1 MDRPKS
7 MAGRT
12 SSSPPPTNTEC
23 DSTVDVIADRSP
35 TSTHILT
42 VSFDN
47 PPQETRRLCGYWSD
61 ESKYEG
67 MKLEMGETMMMIKT
81 QDFISLF
88 TNTSRSDVLPVTVD
102 NLLVNSLAH
111 EELLGP

>member
-23 DSTVDVIADRSP
+23 DSTADVIAGRPP
-35 TSTHILT
+35 TSTHILA

-47 PPQETRRLCGYWSD
+47 PPQEARRLCGYWSD
-61 ESKYEG
+61 ESKHEG
-67 MKLEMGETMMMIKT
+67 MKLEMGETMITMIKT

-88 TNTSRSDVLPVTVD
+88 RHHLVLTAMPVF
-102 NLLVNSLAH
+102 
-111 EELLGP
+111 